1 MKKNINKVI
10 AIDII
15 LVLFGIFH
23 FFISKSFNQLYY
35 TLELL
40 LITIIVSFLL
50 RNKVKHERFNNE
62 LILIILI
69 TLIFYYVIT
78 YFLGFF
84 TGFFYTTYSKSIMGI
99 IKNVSLSALF
109 IVVEE
114 VLREKIVK
122 NGDLYKWSVYLVPF
136 IFSLIEIP
144 LVFNFHNITTNKD
157 MLDVLI
163 SVVLP
168 YLSKNIFLTYA
179 VFKSNKISTLIYQ
192 MVMQLPV
199 YVLPIF
205 PNLGDYFTTIFNVLL
220 PILLLVL
227 SINIMTIKREKV
239 ENSRTI
245 IKERTIRLIITL
257 SLSALMIG
265 MVYITSG
272 VFRFYGLAIGSESMT
287 GTINKGDIVIID
299 QKECKVE
306 KGKVIAFQEQGKI
319 IVHRVERV
327 IDEKQGLYKTKG
339 DFNNAEDG
347 WILDKRNVIGEV
359 KFTIKFLGWPTVALS
374 ELIN

>member
-1 MKKNINKVI
+1 
-10 AIDII
+10 
-15 LVLFGIFH
+15 
-23 FFISKSFNQLYY
+23 
-35 TLELL
+35 
-40 LITIIVSFLL
+40 
-50 RNKVKHERFNNE
+50 
-62 LILIILI
+62 
-69 TLIFYYVIT
+69 
-78 YFLGFF
+78 
-84 TGFFYTTYSKSIMGI
+84 
-99 IKNVSLSALF
+99 
-109 IVVEE
+109 
-114 VLREKIVK
+114 
-122 NGDLYKWSVYLVPF
+122 
-136 IFSLIEIP
+136 
-144 LVFNFHNITTNKD
+144 
-157 MLDVLI
+157 
-163 SVVLP
+163 
-168 YLSKNIFLTYA
+168 
-179 VFKSNKISTLIYQ
+179 

-245 IKERTIRLIITL
+245 IKEKTIRLIITI
-257 SLSALMIG
+257 SLSALMIT
-265 MVYITSG
+265 MIYITSG

>member
-168 YLSKNIFLTYA
+168 YLSKNIFLTYQY
-179 VFKSNKISTLIYQ
+179 SQI
-192 MVMQLPV
+192 
-199 YVLPIF
+199 
-205 PNLGDYFTTIFNVLL
+205 
-220 PILLLVL
+220 
-227 SINIMTIKREKV
+227 
-239 ENSRTI
+239 
-245 IKERTIRLIITL
+245 
-257 SLSALMIG
+257 
-265 MVYITSG
+265 
-272 VFRFYGLAIGSESMT
+272 
-287 GTINKGDIVIID
+287 
-299 QKECKVE
+299 
-306 KGKVIAFQEQGKI
+306 
-319 IVHRVERV
+319 
-327 IDEKQGLYKTKG
+327 
-339 DFNNAEDG
+339 
-347 WILDKRNVIGEV
+347 
-359 KFTIKFLGWPTVALS
+359 
-374 ELIN
+374 